1 MPGRQGTEVFHTT
14 VPGGRHWPYYE
25 GRPFSFL
32 MSKESHHSPARRLIR
47 MSQTDRDD
55 YRETGTTGTPR
66 YSRRLSDKIL
76 IAFDHVSDQGD
87 LIVAEQLL
95 GLLETMLRRRPTVR
109 PTMV

>member
-1 MPGRQGTEVFHTT
+1 M
-14 VPGGRHWPYYE
+14 W
-25 GRPFSFL
+25 
-32 MSKESHHSPARRLIR
+32 KESRKTPARRLIR

-55 YRETGTTGTPR
+55 YHETGTRGTPR

-76 IAFDHVSDQGD
+76 IAFHHVSDQGD

-95 GLLETMLRRRPTVR
+95 GVLETMLRRRPTAR